1 MPFFEETRDFLD
13 KPGNMRYSVLLWTC
27 SPLGP
32 TIIFGAGIARAGGV
46 RSDAGLATLERN
58 PTRLEEGGFFI

>member
-1 MPFFEETRDFLD
+1 MPFFEEHDFLD
-13 KPGNMRYSVLLWTC
+13 KSENMGYPALLWTHS
-27 SPLGP
+27 SPGSKSIRG
-32 TIIFGAGIARAGGV
+32 TGIARAGGV